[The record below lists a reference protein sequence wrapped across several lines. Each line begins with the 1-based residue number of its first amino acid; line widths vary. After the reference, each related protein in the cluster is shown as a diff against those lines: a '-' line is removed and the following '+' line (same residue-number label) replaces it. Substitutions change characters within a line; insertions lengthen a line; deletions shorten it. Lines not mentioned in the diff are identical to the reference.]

1 MVLPR
6 ITKTLHIM
14 PYRTLTEHQVRDV
27 SLEKKQHVDSIVN
40 ASKKC
45 GGSIQDFFLNFTMVP
60 YSLNFAKGERLKIT
74 VFKVVIMRGDKN
86 LLAFVLN
93 FCKTFSKT
101 SFWSTLF
108 KSNQPN

>member
-1 MVLPR
+1 
-6 ITKTLHIM
+6 M

-74 VFKVVIMRGDKN
+74 VFKGVMTTDGKN

-93 FCKTFSKT
+93 FCKTLRKT
-101 SFWSTLF
+101 SSATTFQ
-108 KSNQPN
+108 K